1 MMSNA
6 YDSLPLKEDREFLNL
21 SPPNSP
27 SFKSLR
33 VLVVDDNTDSLLLT
47 AFILEEYGAE
57 VVTAASAGEALKI
70 YLEAKPDLLICDIAM
85 PGEDGYS
92 LIRKIRLLE
101 PEQGGQIPAIALTAS
116 ARDEDR
122 SLSMEAGFQVHLAKP
137 IEPVELVGIVAAL
150 AGRFHK

>member
-1 MMSNA
+1 MMPNA

-21 SPPNSP
+21 SPPNSS

-47 AFILEEYGAE
+47 AFILEEYGVE
-57 VVTAASAGEALKI
+57 VVTAASAGEALKMF
-70 YLEAKPDLLICDIAM
+70 LEAKPDLLICDIAM

-92 LIRKIRLLE
+92 VIRKIRLLE

-116 ARDEDR
+116 AREEDR
-122 SLSMEAGFQVHLAKP
+122 SLSMEVGFQVHLTKP
-137 IEPVELVGIVAAL
+137 IEPAELVGRVAAL
-150 AGRFHK
+150 ARRF